1 MLRDGAHRSAAAPL
15 PCPGGYKDRPV
26 KPRRHFRPY
35 AISSKIEC
43 CTELGRENPSDGEPA
58 YPRASKLF
66 RSDSFCNPLGGSML
80 FGPFSPSAVFHG
92 TPFNLSALNLAAMHT
107 AGGRNEG
114 RNHDE
119 EPRNS

>member
-1 MLRDGAHRSAAAPL
+1 MQS
-15 PCPGGYKDRPV
+15 
-26 KPRRHFRPY
+26 PR
-35 AISSKIEC
+35 KIEC

-58 YPRASKLF
+58 YPRARKLF

-80 FGPFSPSAVFHG
+80 FEPFSPSAVFHG
-92 TPFNLSALNLAAMHT
+92 TPVTLPALNLAAMHP

-119 EPRNS
+119 EPRNSGFGDRTSQQRCIRTTTIRQPGLADSSTE